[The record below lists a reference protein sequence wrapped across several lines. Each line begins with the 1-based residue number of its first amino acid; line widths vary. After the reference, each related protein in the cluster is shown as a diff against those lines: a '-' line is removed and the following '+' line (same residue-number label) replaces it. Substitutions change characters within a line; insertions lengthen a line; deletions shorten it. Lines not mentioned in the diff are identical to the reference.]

1 MVQTFEFL
9 GDLGLNHSTN
19 RRTCKRSWF
28 LLIEVLDAAPN
39 DDETIRGSVTT
50 PRSHLRS
57 HYHFVHHDFCAADL
71 QSVDDL
77 SRE

>member
-9 GDLGLNHSTN
+9 SDLGLNHSIN
-19 RRTCKRSWF
+19 GCTCERSWF

-39 DDETIRGSVTT
+39 DDETIRGSVTA

-57 HYHFVHHDFCAADL
+57 HYNFVHHDFCAADL

-77 SRE
+77 CGE